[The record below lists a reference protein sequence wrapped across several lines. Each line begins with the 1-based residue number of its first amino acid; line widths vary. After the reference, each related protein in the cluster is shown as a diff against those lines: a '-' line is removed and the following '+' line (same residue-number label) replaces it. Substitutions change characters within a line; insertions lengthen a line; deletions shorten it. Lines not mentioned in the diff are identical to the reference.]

1 MDFEQLRIFLV
12 LAEERTFLG
21 AANRLAT
28 SRSRVRRKLDQL
40 EADAGTALV
49 SREQSGLV
57 LTPAGVALAR
67 RGRALLEDA
76 RQLISHVREVGE
88 EPTGLLRIALPFAPT
103 PPGWDALCRSLQ
115 QAHPRLG
122 LEFIHTEVPEAL
134 LPTRAEIALAFAAEP
149 PAGCRSSI
157 VGEYPIRLVASDLYM
172 QRHGAPASLDQLS
185 THRLAVWCGPEQA
198 PERLR
203 LRDGRPLPIAPI
215 LVSNDPRTIQQAV
228 SAGEAL
234 GVLPA
239 MPSLDDP
246 TLKPLFTESIAGT
259 ATLRLSVPEILSDLP
274 RVARF
279 LELSASLHPRSA

>member
-57 LTPAGVALAR
+57 LTPAGAALAR

-88 EPTGLLRIALPFAPT
+88 EPTGLLKIALPFAPT
-103 PPGWDALCRSLQ
+103 PPGWDELCRSLQ

-122 LEFIHTEVPEAL
+122 LEFIHAERPDAL
-134 LPTRAEIALAFAAEP
+134 LPARAEVALGFATEA
-149 PAGCRSSI
+149 PAGCRSTV
-157 VGEYPIRLVASDLYM
+157 VGEYPIRLVSSDAYL
-172 QRHGAPASLDQLS
+172 QRRGAPASLDQLS
-185 THRLAVWCGPEQA
+185 THRLAVWRGPEQA
-198 PERLR
+198 PEQLG
-203 LRDGRPLPIAPI
+203 LRDGRPLPISPS
-215 LVSNDPRTIQQAV
+215 LVSDDPRTIQQAV
-228 SAGEAL
+228 CDGDVL

-246 TLKPLFTESIAGT
+246 TLKPLFTESITGT

-279 LELSASLHPRSA
+279 LELSATLHPEAA

>member
-88 EPTGLLRIALPFAPT
+88 EPTGILKIALPFAPA
-103 PPGWDALCRSLQ
+103 PPGWDEICHSLQ
-115 QAHPRLG
+115 QAHPKLG
-122 LEFIHTEVPEAL
+122 LEFIHAEIPEAL
-134 LPTRAEIALAFAAEP
+134 LPGRAEIALGFSAEP
-149 PAGCRSSI
+149 PAGCRSMI
-157 VGEYPIRLVASDLYM
+157 VGEYPIRLVASDVYL
-172 QRHGAPASLDQLS
+172 QRRGTPASLDQLS
-185 THRLAVWCGPEQA
+185 THRLAVWRGPEQA
-198 PERLR
+198 SEQLR

-215 LVSNDPRTIQQAV
+215 LVSDDPRTIQRAV
-228 SAGEAL
+228 TDGDVL

-246 TLKPLFTESIAGT
+246 SLKPLFTESIAGT

-274 RVARF
+274 RVVRF
-279 LELSASLHPRSA
+279 LELSATLHPQPV

>member
-88 EPTGLLRIALPFAPT
+88 EPTGILKIALPFAPA
-103 PPGWDALCRSLQ
+103 PPGWDEICHSLQ
-115 QAHPRLG
+115 QAHPKLG
-122 LEFIHTEVPEAL
+122 LEFIHAERPEAL
-134 LPTRAEIALAFAAEP
+134 LPGRAEIALGFSGEP
-149 PAGCRSSI
+149 PAGCRSMI
-157 VGEYPIRLVASDLYM
+157 VGEYPIRLVASDVYL
-172 QRHGAPASLDQLS
+172 QRRRPPASLDQLPS
-185 THRLAVWCGPEQA
+185 HRLAVWRGPEQA
-198 PERLR
+198 PEELR
-203 LRDGRPLPIAPI
+203 LREGRPLPIAPI
-215 LVSNDPRTIQQAV
+215 LVSDDPRAIQRAV
-228 SAGEAL
+228 SDGDVL

-246 TLKPLFTESIAGT
+246 SLKPLFTESIAGT
-259 ATLRLSVPEILSDLP
+259 ATLRLSVPEVLSDLP

-279 LELSASLHPRSA
+279 LELSATLHPQPG